1 MNEISTKSAALFVA
15 LCDIAQPA
23 DKTAAFAEH
32 MFVRFGSYTV
42 VLNRRGNVRL
52 MHERGME
59 AKPPTITIAEWPNV
73 AAFCAAYG
81 VNRTPQLDFPPI
93 TDPFPTNPT

>member
-1 MNEISTKSAALFVA
+1 MTEISSKSAALFVA

-32 MFVRFGSYTV
+32 MFVRFGQYTL
-42 VLNRRGNVRL
+42 VLNRRGTVRL

-59 AKPPTITIAEWPNV
+59 ARPPTVTLAEWPNV
-73 AAFCAAYG
+73 AAFCKAHN
-81 VNRTPQLDFPPI
+81 VHRPEQIDFPPI
-93 TDPFPTNPT
+93 TDPFLTNST